1 MTEEH
6 TICIKKKDIV
16 MSLSDISGKV
26 WCEIVCNE
34 SNCVLTLFPQNIPE
48 DYRGKKNT
56 DTVKWQISCT
66 SPAEAQRCQEAL
78 ASLISNGYNEP
89 LNWYIAMDFEDLMK
103 IFSDEMNF
111 CELTVDTD
119 KLESYSETISKLNVN
134 RMAFIYL
141 RAKEDT
147 LNEYVLNAV
156 LCPNA
161 IAEKDA
167 EHWIQYSIDNE
178 MPLGSV
184 VVDMWY
190 C

>member
-1 MTEEH
+1 MLTKKIKNN
-6 TICIKKKDIV
+6 TI
-16 MSLSDISGKV
+16 SLSDISGKV
-26 WCEIVCNE
+26 WCEIVYNE

-56 DTVKWQISCT
+56 DTVKCAVSCAST
-66 SPAEAQRCQEAL
+66 AEAQRCQEAL
-78 ASLISNGYNEP
+78 ATLISNGYNEL
-89 LNWYIAMDFEDLMK
+89 LNWYISMDLEDLIK
-103 IFSDEMNF
+103 IFSDEMIF

-141 RAKEDT
+141 RANEDT

>member
-1 MTEEH
+1 MLT
-6 TICIKKKDIV
+6 KKITNNKI
-16 MSLSDISGKV
+16 SLSDISGKV

-34 SNCVLTLFPQNIPE
+34 SYCVLTLFPQNIPE
-48 DYRGKKNT
+48 EFRGKKNT
-56 DTVKWQISCT
+56 DTVKCAVSCPT
-66 SPAEAQRCQEAL
+66 PAEAKRCQEAL
-78 ASLISNGYNEP
+78 ASLILNGYNEP
-89 LNWYIAMDFEDLMK
+89 LNWYIALDIENLIK
-103 IFSDEMNF
+103 IFSDEMSF

-134 RMAFIYL
+134 LNVNRMAFIYL
-141 RAKEDT
+141 RANEDT

-161 IAEKDA
+161 ITEKDA
-167 EHWIQYSIDNE
+167 EHWAQYSIDNE

>member
-1 MTEEH
+1 MVENRIIYMEKKEDVHTSEEILMLINNR
-6 TICIKKKDIV
+6 TKFTCP
-16 MSLSDISGKV
+16 
-26 WCEIVCNE
+26 
-34 SNCVLTLFPQNIPE
+34 T
-48 DYRGKKNT
+48 
-56 DTVKWQISCT
+56 
-66 SPAEAQRCQEAL
+66 PAEAKRCQEAL
-78 ASLISNGYNEP
+78 ATLISNGYSEP
-89 LNWYIAMDFEDLMK
+89 LNWYIAMDLEDLMK
-103 IFSDEMNF
+103 IYSDEMSF

-119 KLESYSETISKLNVN
+119 KLESYSETISKLNVK
-134 RMAFIYL
+134 FIYL

-178 MPLGSV
+178 IPLGSV

>member
-1 MTEEH
+1 MLTKKITNN
-6 TICIKKKDIV
+6 TI
-16 MSLSDISGKV
+16 SLSDISGKV
-26 WCEIVCNE
+26 WCEIACDE

-48 DYRGKKNT
+48 EFRGKENT
-56 DTVKWQISCT
+56 NTVKWQISCA
-66 SPAEAQRCQEAL
+66 SPTEAQCCQEAL

-89 LNWYIAMDFEDLMK
+89 LNWYIAMGLEDLIK
-103 IFSDEMNF
+103 IFSDEVSF

-119 KLESYSETISKLNVN
+119 KLESYLETISKLNVN
-134 RMAFIYL
+134 RMAFYL
-141 RAKEDT
+141 RANEDT

-156 LCPNA
+156 LYPDA
-161 IAEKDA
+161 ITEKDV

-190 C
+190 R